1 MSTPVWDFVRRYAGE
16 DPLRLHM
23 PGHKGVP
30 GLGPEPWDLTEI
42 PGADSLYEA
51 SGILRESEEEAGRL
65 YGCPTFYSAEGSSL
79 AVRAMVFLA
88 CRWALDRGKRPK
100 IAAARN
106 VHRTFVT
113 AAALLD
119 VPLRWI
125 SGETCLQCTLDP
137 AAVEAALEA
146 DVTALYCTSP
156 DYLGHIQ
163 EIEGLARLCR
173 RRGILLLV
181 DNAHGAYLR
190 FLPVSRHPM
199 DLGADLCCAS
209 AHKTLPALTGAAYL
223 HIAAAHGD
231 LAAQAKAA
239 LALFG
244 STSPSYLILA
254 SLDRLN
260 GLLAGDYPRALAA
273 FLPRAQALYLPR
285 SCQGFFRGPGD
296 ELGTAW
302 AALGITRRNLVWT
315 AGQAAS
321 LHLDA

>member
-16 DPLRLHM
+16 GPLRLHM

-30 GLGPEPWDLTEI
+30 GLGARALGPDRDPR
-42 PGADSLYEA
+42 ADSLYEA

-88 CRWALDRGKRPK
+88 CRWALDRGKTAQNRRRPERPPDLCHGGG
-100 IAAARN
+100 AAGR
-106 VHRTFVT
+106 
-113 AAALLD
+113 AAPVDFRGDLPSSA
-119 VPLRWI
+119 P
-125 SGETCLQCTLDP
+125 LDP
-137 AAVEAALEA
+137 AAVEAALEP

-190 FLPVSRHPM
+190 FLPESRHPM

-223 HIAAAHGD
+223 HIAAAHG
-231 LAAQAKAA
+231 
-239 LALFG
+239 
-244 STSPSYLILA
+244 
-254 SLDRLN
+254 RWR
-260 GLLAGDYPRALAA
+260 PR
-273 FLPRAQALYLPR
+273 PRPPWR
-285 SCQGFFRGPGD
+285 SSAPPARP
-296 ELGTAW
+296 
-302 AALGITRRNLVWT
+302 I
-315 AGQAAS
+315 
-321 LHLDA
+321 